1 MIEKQKI
8 VEKIEIKEDGTLR
21 VSEKIVF
28 IEGDTIDECPVI
40 QRDIVPGTDVSTEP
54 DKIKNIALLVHDE
67 ATVDT
72 YLEEKRKRTM
82 GFK

>member
-28 IEGDTIDECPVI
+28 IEGDTIDECPVT

-54 DKIKNIALLVHDE
+54 DKIKNIALLVHNE